1 MTDKKSI
8 PPGPPMTRASSPISQ
23 NTRKTQANI
32 RSSLNVRV
40 VQESFN
46 PVNPVNPRNSK
57 KVIADSTNNDKNK
70 K

>member
-1 MTDKKSI
+1 MIMSDKKSI
-8 PPGPPMTRASSPISQ
+8 PPGPPMARASNPISQ

-32 RSSLNVRV
+32 QPSNVRV

-46 PVNPVNPRNSK
+46 PVNQGGSTK
-57 KVIADSTNNDKNK
+57 AIFDSVNNDKNK

>member
-1 MTDKKSI
+1 MSDKKSN
-8 PPGPPMTRASSPISQ
+8 PPGPPMSRESNRVPQ

-32 RSSLNVRV
+32 QSSNVRV

-46 PVNPVNPRNSK
+46 PVNPRNST
-57 KVIADSTNNDKNK
+57 KVIFDSANNDKNK

>member
-46 PVNPVNPRNSK
+46 PVNPRNSK